1 MHINT
6 SLATQFDDQYL
17 KTDIVS
23 FQFLLS
29 AVVKY

>member
-1 MHINT
+1 MHITT

-17 KTDIVS
+17 ETDIIS
-23 FQFLLS
+23 FQFILS